1 MPSPS
6 CSGRAFFRSIGLCF
20 LAAGMV
26 LSYPAWI
33 LLDRRSAS
41 PQRRTR
47 WFQFWGRL
55 VARWIG
61 LDLRVEGSPP
71 PGGLLISNHQSY
83 LDIVVLS
90 QAVPCV
96 FVSKSE
102 VRSWFFFGRVAT
114 LLGTVFV
121 DRSRAASLPDV
132 VAQMQ
137 ERLQQ
142 GLAVVLFP
150 EGTTGNGSGLLPFR
164 SSTLAAAQSFA
175 GPVTPAA
182 LVYQIAVG
190 SVADWV
196 CYWGD
201 HHFISHL
208 WKLLGLPGVRA
219 TVRFGSAVP
228 PQPDRKKLSQLLEQ
242 EVRTLFL
249 GLIDKDPEP
258 AKIAL

>member
-1 MPSPS
+1 M
-6 CSGRAFFRSIGLCF
+6 
-20 LAAGMV
+20 
-26 LSYPAWI
+26 
-33 LLDRRSAS
+33 LLDHRSAP

-47 WFQFWGRL
+47 WFQFWGRW

-61 LDLRVEGSPP
+61 LDLIFEGSPP

-150 EGTTGNGSGLLPFR
+150 EGTTGNGSDLLPFR
-164 SSTLAAAQSFA
+164 SSTLAAAQNFA

-182 LVYQIAVG
+182 IRYHLDHGAI
-190 SVADWV
+190 ADWV

-201 HHFISHL
+201 HHFVPHL
-208 WKLLGLPGVRA
+208 WKLLGLARVYA
-219 TVRFGSAVP
+219 TLRFGSPVP

-242 EVRTLFL
+242 EVKTLLL
-249 GLIDKDPEP
+249 GLIDKAPKP
-258 AKIAL
+258 AKTTL